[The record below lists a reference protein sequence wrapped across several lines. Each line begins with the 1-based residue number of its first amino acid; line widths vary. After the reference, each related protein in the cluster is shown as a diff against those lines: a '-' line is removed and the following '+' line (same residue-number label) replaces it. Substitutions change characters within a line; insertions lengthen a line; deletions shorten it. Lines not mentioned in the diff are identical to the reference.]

1 MEDYLNIEK
10 SGEMNPKHSSKV
22 LQKWRDM
29 CERVKNPK
37 RRFRL
42 TANDQKHHEAAA
54 MPSTNQKLRVAVL
67 VSKVAFHLLNGVE
80 ASSHMMVP
88 EEFKAS
94 GFGISADD
102 AGSIVEG
109 RNPEK
114 LTLHGGIEGL
124 AAKLKTCTTNG
135 IAMDDDKDL
144 TCRQKLFGTNELFTE
159 REQRSF
165 WVFVFEAL
173 QDMTIM
179 VLTVCALVGIAT
191 EGWPTG
197 AHDGLGLVA
206 SILLVVFVTAT
217 SDYRRQSLQ
226 FRNLDKEKKSIQ
238 VTRNGYRQKL
248 SIYELLPGDIVH
260 LAIGD
265 QVPADGLFLSG
276 FGVLVDDSSSTRES
290 ELVEVNTK
298 NRYLLSGSKVKDG
311 SCKMLVVA
319 VGMRTQRGKL
329 MAALTEGGID
339 ETSLQVKLKRVATI
353 IGKIGIVFAL
363 VKFAVRS

>member
-1 MEDYLNIEK
+1 MYHAWK
-10 SGEMNPKHSSKV
+10 SIAAPTGLMNMMIMH
-22 LQKWRDM
+22 
-29 CERVKNPK
+29 
-37 RRFRL
+37 
-42 TANDQKHHEAAA
+42 A
-54 MPSTNQKLRVAVL
+54 
-67 VSKVAFHLLNGVE
+67 GVE

-363 VKFAVRS
+363 VKFAWFSFEPSPVCLLS

>member
-37 RRFRL
+37 QRFRF

-67 VSKVAFHLLNGVE
+67 VSKVAFRLLNGVE
-80 ASSHMMVP
+80 SSSHMMVP
-88 EEFKAS
+88 DEFKAG

-165 WVFVFEAL
+165 WVFVYEAL
-173 QDMTIM
+173 QDMTLL
-179 VLTVCALVGIAT
+179 VLVVCAFVSLIIGIAT

-217 SDYRRQSLQ
+217 SAYRQSLQ
-226 FRNLDKEKKSIQ
+226 LRGRKIFIQ

-276 FGVLVDDSSSTRES
+276 FGVLVDDSSSTREG
-290 ELVEVNTK
+290 ELVEVNTE
-298 NRYLLSGSKVKDG
+298 NPYLLSGSKVKDG
-311 SCKMLVVA
+311 SSKMLVVA

-329 MAALTEGGID
+329 MAALAEGGND
-339 ETSLQVKLKRVATI
+339 ETSFQVKLMRVAAI
-353 IGKIGIVFAL
+353 IGKLGILFAI
-363 VKFAVRS
+363 VKFVVRS